1 MLAINPTLVKFGAKQ
16 WPDVT
21 LVAIDRTAT
30 RLAADWTDTGP
41 HPTFVDAPEQR
52 TEIKVVRAVMRDDLD
67 DPRPGQIGTLTFHA
81 SPGGTDAGRV
91 RISVNAVVAA
101 VRHEFTAKGA
111 SRIVQ
116 LLAVSPDGATD
127 PVTISGDEP

>member
-1 MLAINPTLVKFGAKQ
+1 MLAINPALVMFADQ
-16 WPDVT
+16 AWPDVA

-52 TEIKVVRAVMRDDLD
+52 TEVKVVRAMLRDDLD
-67 DPRPGQIGTLTFHA
+67 APRPGQIGTLTFHA

-101 VRHEFTAKGA
+101 VRHEFTGKGA

-116 LLAVSPDGATD
+116 LLAVSPDGASD
-127 PVTISGDEP
+127 PVTITGDQP